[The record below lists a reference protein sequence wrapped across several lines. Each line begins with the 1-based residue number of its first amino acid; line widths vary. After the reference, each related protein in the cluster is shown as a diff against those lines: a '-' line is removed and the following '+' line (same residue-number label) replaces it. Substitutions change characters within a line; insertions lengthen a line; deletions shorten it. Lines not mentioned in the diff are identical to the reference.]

1 MTKTVMTLEPHPL
14 AQTFPPMDPEDFN
27 RLKHDIGENGLREP
41 IVLHESK
48 ILDGVHRYN
57 ACCDLGKTPET
68 RPYTGNDPLGFV
80 ISMNIHRRH
89 LSPEKKRAI
98 IAQLLKAN
106 PQLSDRAIAT
116 QAKVSPT
123 TVGEVRKTTVQS
135 GQLETRTGLDGRRRK
150 AAQIK
155 GVLSTGKRARQVK
168 AFMKTWDDFEEW
180 QQRMF
185 VKRYKDRLEEL
196 LQEVENEGS
205 ASREVAE
212 LEAPSH

>member
-1 MTKTVMTLEPHPL
+1 NRYL
-14 AQTFPPMDPEDFN
+14 AC
-27 RLKHDIGENGLREP
+27 L
-41 IVLHESK
+41 
-48 ILDGVHRYN
+48 
-57 ACCDLGKTPET
+57 DLGLKPET
-68 RPYTGNDPLGFV
+68 KLYSGSGSDPLGFV

-89 LSPEKKRAI
+89 LSPEQRRNI
-98 IAQLLKAN
+98 IAKLLKAN

-135 GQLETRTGLDGRRRK
+135 GQSETRTGLDGKKRK

-155 GVLSTGKRARQVK
+155 GVLSSGKRARQVK
-168 AFMKTWDDFEEW
+168 TFMKTWDDFEDW

-205 ASREVAE
+205 AVAE